1 MHRFGRKREPF
12 EKMSLI
18 HSYVKILS
26 GIPFVVV
33 LEDLFTLSFIMERKQ
48 KGTGISKKRCY
59 ETGKQNF

>member
-1 MHRFGRKREPF
+1 MYRFGRERKPL

-18 HSYVKILS
+18 HFYVKLLI
-26 GIPFVVV
+26 IPFVVV

-48 KGTGISKKRCY
+48 KGTGISKKRCH